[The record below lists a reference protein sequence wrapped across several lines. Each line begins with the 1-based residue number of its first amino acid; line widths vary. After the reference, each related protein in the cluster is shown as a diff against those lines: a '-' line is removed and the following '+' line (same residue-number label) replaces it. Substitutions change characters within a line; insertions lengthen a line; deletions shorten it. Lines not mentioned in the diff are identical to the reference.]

1 MQILA
6 NNPQHSKVIIQRI
19 VADWSEATV
28 EVKADASIEKDAV
41 VLQVSE
47 GRVQGYSAAAR
58 YIAQAGN
65 GKLLGSTAVEKSQ
78 VDQWISWANAQLI
91 PNVRVVAKAV
101 FGSAE
106 TTKTAYTEAN
116 NALKACT
123 KTLNTVLEGRQFL
136 VGNSWTLADVIVLQV
151 LKVPLQTVLDA
162 GFRKGTGK
170 NVEAWALRYY
180 GEDVVVK
187 HEGRVQLAAKPLKPV
202 LIEEKKPEKKP

>member
-28 EVKADASIEKDAV
+28 EVKADASVEQDAV

-78 VDQWISWANAQLI
+78 VDQWISWANA
-91 PNVRVVAKAV
+91 
-101 FGSAE
+101 
-106 TTKTAYTEAN
+106 
-116 NALKACT
+116 
-123 KTLNTVLEGRQFL
+123 
-136 VGNSWTLADVIVLQV
+136 
-151 LKVPLQTVLDA
+151 
-162 GFRKGTGK
+162 
-170 NVEAWALRYY
+170 
-180 GEDVVVK
+180 
-187 HEGRVQLAAKPLKPV
+187 
-202 LIEEKKPEKKP
+202 

>member
-19 VADWSEATV
+19 VADFAGASI

-41 VLQVSE
+41 VLQVAE

-58 YIAQAGN
+58 YIAQQGN
-65 GKLLGSTAVEKSQ
+65 GNLLGSTAVEKSQ

-91 PNVRVVAKAV
+91 PQVRVVAKAV

-106 TTKTAYTEAN
+106 TTKTQYNEAS

-123 KTLNTVLEGRQFL
+123 KTLNTVL
-136 VGNSWTLADVIVLQV
+136 D
-151 LKVPLQTVLDA
+151 
-162 GFRKGTGK
+162 GK
-170 NVEAWALRYY
+170 
-180 GEDVVVK
+180 
-187 HEGRVQLAAKPLKPV
+187 
-202 LIEEKKPEKKP
+202 